1 MLNRILVGGLAAAA
15 AGAAML
21 AISSAPASAFT
32 ASSPSL
38 EGSVAGAH
46 VDKVW
51 YDRWGRWHP
60 GPGPGY
66 GYGYGWHHRHCW
78 RGPWGHLHCD

>member
-1 MLNRILVGGLAAAA
+1 MLNRILLGGLAAAA

-21 AISSAPASAFT
+21 AISSAPAAAFT
-32 ASSPSL
+32 LSSTSP
-38 EGSVAGAH
+38 VAPIVGAH

-66 GYGYGWHHRHCW
+66 GYGWHHRHCW
-78 RGPWGHLHCD
+78 RGRWGHLHCD